1 MPMRASRFFYLLCV
15 FLLTAGTLRAAEDKP
30 AVLKDIAITPNL
42 GTQLPLDEEFLNEKG
57 EPVKLRSFFD
67 GHQPVAIVLN
77 YYGCPMLCGMLLN
90 AAKASFEGMNWLPGQ
105 QYKIVT
111 ISFDPKEK
119 SELAAA
125 KKKSILE
132 SIKREDFRKASETG
146 WHFLVGKSG
155 SEARIAKALGFG
167 YKWVEEEQQ
176 YAHGTALFLAS
187 PSGQLS
193 RVMLGLDFPP
203 GDLKLGLLEAGAGKV
218 GSFAE
223 KLVLFC
229 YHYDPKD
236 NKYALLASRLVTIGG
251 IVTVVALLMAYL
263 VWFLRERRKGN
274 PCSL

>member
-1 MPMRASRFFYLLCV
+1 MRFRALPIL
-15 FLLTAGTLRAAEDKP
+15 FLLASFYFPANLPAAESQPD
-30 AVLKDIAITPNL
+30 VLKDIAVTPTL
-42 GTQLPLDEEFLNEKG
+42 GGMLPLEEEFLNEKG
-57 EPVKLRSFFD
+57 ETVRLSSFFD
-67 GHQPVAIVLN
+67 GKRPVAIILN

-90 AAKASFEGMNWLPGQ
+90 AAKASFEAMNWLPGH

-132 SIKREDFRKASETG
+132 SVKREDFKAAAVDG
-146 WHFLVGKSG
+146 WSFLVGKNG
-155 SEARIAKALGFG
+155 SEARLAAALGFR
-167 YKWVEEEQQ
+167 YKWIEEEKQ
-176 YAHGTALFLAS
+176 YAHGTALFLSS
-187 PSGQLS
+187 PTGQLS
-193 RVMLGLDFPP
+193 RVLLGLDFPP

-236 NKYALLASRLVTIGG
+236 NKYALLASRLVSIGG
-251 IVTVVALLMAYL
+251 VVTVLALLVAYL
-263 VWFLRERRKGN
+263 LWFLRERRKGN